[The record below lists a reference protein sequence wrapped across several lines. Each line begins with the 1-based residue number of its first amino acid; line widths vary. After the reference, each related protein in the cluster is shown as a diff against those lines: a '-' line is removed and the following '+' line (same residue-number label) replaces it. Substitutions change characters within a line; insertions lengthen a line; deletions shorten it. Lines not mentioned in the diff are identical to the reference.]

1 LQLSKQERVTGFVY
15 DKGFMSSSVTVSWL
29 IVMTKIV
36 RVGVTFPP
44 ELLKDLDE
52 IIDDIGYESR
62 SKAIQDAVTS
72 FVTEQKLLKKEKG
85 KKAGVLVMVYDHD
98 VKGLEDD
105 LIEAQHHHRNVINS
119 VLHVHLSE
127 QECLEAVAVKGD
139 AEDIRKLAQE
149 LATRKGVKQVRST
162 IVSS

>member
-1 LQLSKQERVTGFVY
+1 
-15 DKGFMSSSVTVSWL
+15 
-29 IVMTKIV
+29 MTKIV

-52 IIDDIGYESR
+52 TIEEMGYESR

-72 FVTEQKLLKKEKG
+72 FVTEQRSLRKQKG

-98 VKGLEDD
+98 VKGLEDE

-119 VLHVHLSE
+119 VLHVHLSDK
-127 QECLEAVAVKGD
+127 ECLEAIAVNGE
-139 AEDIRKLAQE
+139 AEDVRKLAQE
-149 LATRKGVKQVRST
+149 LATKKGVKQVRST

>member
-1 LQLSKQERVTGFVY
+1 
-15 DKGFMSSSVTVSWL
+15 
-29 IVMTKIV
+29 MTKIV

-44 ELLKDLDE
+44 ELLKELDE
-52 IIDDIGYESR
+52 TIEEMGYESR
-62 SKAIQDAVTS
+62 SKAIQDAVSS
-72 FVTEQKLLKKEKG
+72 FITEQRVLHNEKG
-85 KKAGVLVMVYDHD
+85 TKAGVLVMVYDHD

-105 LIEAQHHHRNVINS
+105 LIESQHHHRNIINA
-119 VLHVHLSE
+119 VLHVHLSDK
-127 QECLEAVAVKGD
+127 ECLEAVAVKGE

>member
-1 LQLSKQERVTGFVY
+1 
-15 DKGFMSSSVTVSWL
+15 
-29 IVMTKIV
+29 MTKII

-44 ELLKDLDE
+44 ELLNELDE
-52 IIDDIGYESR
+52 IVENMSYESR
-62 SKAIQDAVTS
+62 SKAIQDAVSS
-72 FVTEQKLLKKEKG
+72 FITEQRLLRKEQG
-85 KKAGVLVMVYDHD
+85 TKAGVLVMVYDHD

-105 LIEAQHHHRNVINS
+105 LIESQHHHRNIINS
-119 VLHVHLSE
+119 VLHVHLSDK
-127 QECLEAVAVKGD
+127 ECLEAVAVKGE

>member
-1 LQLSKQERVTGFVY
+1 
-15 DKGFMSSSVTVSWL
+15 
-29 IVMTKIV
+29 MTKIV

-44 ELLKDLDE
+44 ELLKDLDKITE
-52 IIDDIGYESR
+52 EMGYESR
-62 SKAIQDAVTS
+62 SKAIQDAVSS
-72 FVTEQKLLKKEKG
+72 FITDQRLLHEQKG

-105 LIEAQHHHRNVINS
+105 LIESQHHHRDVINS
-119 VLHVHLSE
+119 VLHVHLSDR
-127 QECLEAVAVKGD
+127 ECLEAVAVKGE

>member
-1 LQLSKQERVTGFVY
+1 
-15 DKGFMSSSVTVSWL
+15 
-29 IVMTKIV
+29 MTKIV

-44 ELLKDLDE
+44 ELLNDLDE
-52 IIDDIGYESR
+52 IIQEIGYDSR

-72 FVTEQKLLKKEKG
+72 FVTEQRLLHREKG

-105 LIEAQHHHRNVINS
+105 LIESQHHHRKVINS
-119 VLHVHLSE
+119 VLHVHLSDS
-127 QECLEAVAVKGD
+127 ECLEAIAVKGD
-139 AEDIRKLAQE
+139 AEDIRRLTQE
-149 LATRKGVKQVRST
+149 LTIRKGVKQVRST

>member
-1 LQLSKQERVTGFVY
+1 
-15 DKGFMSSSVTVSWL
+15 
-29 IVMTKIV
+29 MTKIV

-44 ELLKDLDE
+44 ELLKDLDKVAE
-52 IIDDIGYESR
+52 EMGYESR
-62 SKAIQDAVTS
+62 SKAIQDAVSS
-72 FVTEQKLLKKEKG
+72 FITDQRLLHEQKG

-105 LIEAQHHHRNVINS
+105 LIESQHHHRDVINS
-119 VLHVHLSE
+119 VLHVHLSDR
-127 QECLEAVAVKGD
+127 ECLEAVAVKGE

>member
-1 LQLSKQERVTGFVY
+1 
-15 DKGFMSSSVTVSWL
+15 MS
-29 IVMTKIV
+29 KIV

-52 IIDDIGYESR
+52 TIEEMGYASR

-72 FVTEQKLLKKEKG
+72 FVTEQRLLHKQKG

-98 VKGLEDD
+98 VKGLEDE

-119 VLHVHLSE
+119 VLHVHLSDK
-127 QECLEAVAVKGD
+127 ECLEAVAVKGE

-149 LATRKGVKQVRST
+149 LATRKGVKQLRST
-162 IVSS
+162 IVSP

>member
-1 LQLSKQERVTGFVY
+1 
-15 DKGFMSSSVTVSWL
+15 MP
-29 IVMTKIV
+29 KIV

-44 ELLKDLDE
+44 ELLKDLDQVIQE
-52 IIDDIGYESR
+52 IGYDSR

-72 FVTEQKLLKKEKG
+72 FVTEQRLLHKEQG

-105 LIEAQHHHRNVINS
+105 LIESQHHHRDVINS
-119 VLHVHLSE
+119 VLHVHLSDK
-127 QECLEAVAVKGD
+127 ECLEAIAVKGN
-139 AEDIRKLAQE
+139 AKDIRNLAQE
-149 LATRKGVKQVRST
+149 LTTRKGVKQVRST

>member
-1 LQLSKQERVTGFVY
+1 
-15 DKGFMSSSVTVSWL
+15 
-29 IVMTKIV
+29 MTKIV

-127 QECLEAVAVKGD
+127 QECLEAVAVKGE

>member
-1 LQLSKQERVTGFVY
+1 
-15 DKGFMSSSVTVSWL
+15 
-29 IVMTKIV
+29 MTKIV

-44 ELLKDLDE
+44 ELLKELDE
-52 IIDDIGYESR
+52 TIDEMGYESR
-62 SKAIQDAVTS
+62 SKAIQDAVAS
-72 FVTEQKLLKKEKG
+72 FITEQRLLRKQKG
-85 KKAGVLVMVYDHD
+85 TKAGVLVMVYDHD

-105 LIEAQHHHRNVINS
+105 LIESQHHHRGIINA
-119 VLHVHLSE
+119 VLHVHLSDK
-127 QECLEAVAVKGD
+127 ECLEAVAVKGE

>member
-1 LQLSKQERVTGFVY
+1 
-15 DKGFMSSSVTVSWL
+15 
-29 IVMTKIV
+29 MTKIV

-52 IIDDIGYESR
+52 TIEEMGYESR

-72 FVTEQKLLKKEKG
+72 FVTEQRLLHKQKG

-98 VKGLEDD
+98 VKGLEDE

-119 VLHVHLSE
+119 VLHVHLSDK
-127 QECLEAVAVKGD
+127 ECLEAIAVNGN

-149 LATRKGVKQVRST
+149 LAKRKGVKQLRST
-162 IVSS
+162 IVSP

>member
-1 LQLSKQERVTGFVY
+1 
-15 DKGFMSSSVTVSWL
+15 
-29 IVMTKIV
+29 MTKIV

-127 QECLEAVAVKGD
+127 QECLEAVAVKGE

-149 LATRKGVKQVRST
+149 LATHKGVKQVRST

>member
-1 LQLSKQERVTGFVY
+1 
-15 DKGFMSSSVTVSWL
+15 
-29 IVMTKIV
+29 MTKIV

-44 ELLKDLDE
+44 ELLKNLDKVTE
-52 IIDDIGYESR
+52 EMGYESR
-62 SKAIQDAVTS
+62 SKAIQDAVSS
-72 FVTEQKLLKKEKG
+72 FITDQRLLHEQKG
-85 KKAGVLVMVYDHD
+85 KKAGVLVMVYDHE

-105 LIEAQHHHRNVINS
+105 LIESQHHHRDVINS
-119 VLHVHLSE
+119 VLHVHLSDK
-127 QECLEAVAVKGD
+127 ECLEAVAVKGE

>member
-1 LQLSKQERVTGFVY
+1 
-15 DKGFMSSSVTVSWL
+15 
-29 IVMTKIV
+29 MTKIV

-44 ELLKDLDE
+44 ELLKELDE
-52 IIDDIGYESR
+52 IIEDIGYDSR
-62 SKAIQDAVTS
+62 SKAIQDAVTL
-72 FVTEQKLLKKEKG
+72 FVTEQKLLHKQKG

-105 LIEAQHHHRNVINS
+105 LIESQHHHRNVINS
-119 VLHVHLSE
+119 VLHVHLSDK
-127 QECLEAVAVKGD
+127 ECLEAVAVKGD

-162 IVSS
+162 IVSP

>member
-1 LQLSKQERVTGFVY
+1 
-15 DKGFMSSSVTVSWL
+15 
-29 IVMTKIV
+29 MTKIV

-44 ELLKDLDE
+44 ELLKNLDQVTE
-52 IIDDIGYESR
+52 EMGYESR
-62 SKAIQDAVTS
+62 SKAIQDAVSS
-72 FVTEQKLLKKEKG
+72 FITDQRLLHEQKG
-85 KKAGVLVMVYDHD
+85 RKAGVLVMVYDHD

-105 LIEAQHHHRNVINS
+105 LIESQHHHRDVINS
-119 VLHVHLSE
+119 VLHVHLSDR
-127 QECLEAVAVKGD
+127 ECLEAVAVKGE